1 MTRQI
6 QRTSHATAAQV
17 CYSPALLFI
26 DPGPRVSKPKLFS
39 THVLFEEPRKKLAEH
54 FNVEYWQ
61 GEERPPR
68 AEVLKR
74 ASGVDALVCL
84 LTEKIDRE
92 LLLAAGPNL
101 RIVANVAVGF
111 DNIDVPACTE
121 RHVAVTNTP
130 GVLDET
136 TADFAWTLL
145 MAVARRLVEGDR
157 MARSGAWTK
166 WNLDQLCGTDVWGK
180 TLGII
185 GLGRIGRAVA
195 RRASGFRMRVIY
207 NSSKRAPAEIEKEL
221 NAEYLPRDSV
231 FEQADFLSLHVPLND
246 ATRGL
251 VGPAELA
258 RMKKTAFLINTTR
271 GPVVQE
277 LALIAALERGELAGA
292 GLDVFEREPLIPD
305 GLRRDNVVLAPH
317 LGSAS
322 VETRTRMALIAVENA
337 IALFEGKLP
346 PTILNPEALRSN

>member
-1 MTRQI
+1 
-6 QRTSHATAAQV
+6 
-17 CYSPALLFI
+17 
-26 DPGPRVSKPKLFS
+26 VSKPKLYA
-39 THVLFEEPRKKLAEH
+39 THVLFEEPRRMLAEH
-54 FNVEYWQ
+54 FDVEYWK
-61 GEERPPR
+61 GEERPSR
-68 AEVLKR
+68 SEFLNCAAGR
-74 ASGVDALVCL
+74 DALICL

-92 LLLAAGPNL
+92 LLDRAGPNL
-101 RIVANVAVGF
+101 RIVANVAVGY

-121 RHVAVTNTP
+121 RKVAVTNTP

-195 RRASGFRMRVIY
+195 RRAAGFRMRVIY
-207 NSSKRAPAEIEKEL
+207 NSTSRAPAEMEKEL
-221 NAEYLPRDSV
+221 NAEYLSRDAV
-231 FEQADFLSLHVPLND
+231 FEQADFLSLHVPLNP

-251 VGPAELA
+251 VGPAELSK
-258 RMKKTAFLINTTR
+258 MKRTAFLINTTR

-277 LALIAALERGELAGA
+277 GALIDALERGLIAGA
-292 GLDVFEREPLIPD
+292 ALDVFEREPLIPD
-305 GLRRDNVVLAPH
+305 RLRRENVVLAPH

-322 VETRTRMALIAVENA
+322 IETRTRMALIAVENA
-337 IALFEGKLP
+337 IAFFAGRRP
-346 PTILNPEALRSN
+346 PTILNPEALS

>member
-1 MTRQI
+1 M
-6 QRTSHATAAQV
+6 
-17 CYSPALLFI
+17 
-26 DPGPRVSKPKLFS
+26 SKPKLYS
-39 THVLFEEPRKKLAEH
+39 THVLFEEPRKILAEH
-54 FNVEYWQ
+54 FEVEYWT

-68 AEVLKR
+68 AEFLERV
-74 ASGVDALVCL
+74 SGKDALICL
-84 LTEKIDRE
+84 LTEKVDRE
-92 LLLAAGPNL
+92 LLDAAGPNL

-121 RHVAVTNTP
+121 RRVAVTNTP

-180 TLGII
+180 SLGII

-195 RRASGFRMRVIY
+195 RRASGFRMRVVY
-207 NSSKRAPAEIEKEL
+207 NSTTRAAPEIEKEL
-221 NAEYLPRDSV
+221 NAEYVSRDSV
-231 FEQADFLSLHVPLND
+231 FEQADFLSLHVPLNA

-258 RMKKTAFLINTTR
+258 KMKRTAFLINTTR

-277 LALIAALERGELAGA
+277 AALVDALERGLIAGA
-292 GLDVFEREPLIPD
+292 ALDVFEREPLIPD
-305 GLRRDNVVLAPH
+305 GLRRNNVVLAPH

-322 VETRTRMALIAVENA
+322 VETRTRMALIAIENA
-337 IALFEGKLP
+337 VAFFMGKRP
-346 PTILNPEALRSN
+346 PTILNPEALRLD

>member
-1 MTRQI
+1 
-6 QRTSHATAAQV
+6 
-17 CYSPALLFI
+17 
-26 DPGPRVSKPKLFS
+26 
-39 THVLFEEPRKKLAEH
+39 VLFEEPHRKLEEH
-54 FNVEYWQ
+54 FDTDFWT

-68 AEVLKR
+68 AEVLR
-74 ASGVDALVCL
+74 RVSGKDALVCL
-84 LTEKIDRE
+84 LTEKIDGE
-92 LLLAAGPNL
+92 LLDAAGPSL

-111 DNIDVPACTE
+111 DNVDVPACTA
-121 RHVAVTNTP
+121 RKVAVTNTP

-136 TADFAWTLL
+136 TADFAWALL

-157 MARSGAWTK
+157 LARSGAWTK

-185 GLGRIGRAVA
+185 GLGRIGRAMA
-195 RRASGFRMRVIY
+195 RRAAGFRMRVLY
-207 NSSKRAPAEIEKEL
+207 NSTTRAPAEIEKEL
-221 NAEYLPRDSV
+221 NAEYATRDAV
-231 FEQADFLSLHVPLND
+231 LAQADFVSLHVPLNA

-258 RMKKTAFLINTTR
+258 KMKRTAFLINTTR

-277 LALIAALERGELAGA
+277 AALIDALERGLIAGA
-292 GLDVFEREPLIPD
+292 ALDVFEREPLIPD

-322 VETRTRMALIAVENA
+322 VETRTRMAMIAVENA
-337 IALFEGKLP
+337 IAYFSGRRP
-346 PTILNPEALRSN
+346 PTILNPEALREN

>member
-1 MTRQI
+1 
-6 QRTSHATAAQV
+6 
-17 CYSPALLFI
+17 
-26 DPGPRVSKPKLFS
+26 VSKPKLFS
-39 THVLFEEPRKKLAEH
+39 THILFEEPRKKLAEY
-54 FNVEYWQ
+54 FEVEYWT

-68 AEVLKR
+68 AEVLQR
-74 ASGVDALVCL
+74 VSGKDAIICL

-92 LLLAAGPNL
+92 LLDAAGPKL

-111 DNIDVPACTE
+111 DNIDVPVCTE
-121 RHVAVTNTP
+121 RNVAVTNTP

-157 MARSGAWTK
+157 MARSGAWTR

-195 RRASGFRMRVIY
+195 RRASGFRMRIIY
-207 NSSKRAPAEIEKEL
+207 NSTTRAPAEIENEL
-221 NAEYLPRDSV
+221 HAEYMSRDAV
-231 FEQADFLSLHVPLND
+231 FEQADFLSLHVPLNA

-258 RMKKTAFLINTTR
+258 RMKRTAFLINTTR

-277 LALIAALERGELAGA
+277 TALIDALERGLIAGA
-292 GLDVFEREPLIPD
+292 ALDVFEREPLIPD

-337 IALFEGKLP
+337 IAFFAGKRP
-346 PTILNPEALRSN
+346 PTILNPEALRQN

>member
-1 MTRQI
+1 
-6 QRTSHATAAQV
+6 V
-17 CYSPALLFI
+17 N
-26 DPGPRVSKPKLFS
+26 KPKLFS
-39 THVLFEEPRKKLAEH
+39 THVLFEEPRKKLAER
-54 FNVEYWQ
+54 FNVEYWT

-68 AEVLKR
+68 AEVLQR
-74 ASGVDALVCL
+74 VSGKDALICL
-84 LTEKIDRE
+84 LTEKVDRE
-92 LLLAAGPNL
+92 LLDTAGPNL

-121 RHVAVTNTP
+121 RNVAVTNTP

-166 WNLDQLCGTDVWGK
+166 WNLDQLCGTDIWGK

-195 RRASGFRMRVIY
+195 RRASGFRMRILY
-207 NSSKRAPAEIEKEL
+207 NSTSRAALEIEKEL
-221 NAEYLPRDSV
+221 NAEYVSRDAV
-231 FEQADFLSLHVPLND
+231 FQQADFVSLHVPLNAD
-246 ATRGL
+246 TRGL

-258 RMKKTAFLINTTR
+258 EMKRTAFLINTTR

-277 LALIAALERGELAGA
+277 AALVEALERGIIAGA
-292 GLDVFEREPLIPD
+292 ALDVFEREPVIPD

-337 IALFEGKLP
+337 IAFFDGKRP
-346 PTILNPEALRSN
+346 PTILNPEALRQN

>member
-1 MTRQI
+1 
-6 QRTSHATAAQV
+6 
-17 CYSPALLFI
+17 
-26 DPGPRVSKPKLFS
+26 VSKPKLFS
-39 THVLFEEPRKKLAEH
+39 THVLFEEPRRKLADH
-54 FNVEYWQ
+54 FDVDYWT
-61 GEERPPR
+61 GEARPSR
-68 AEVLKR
+68 DEFLKR
-74 ASGVDALVCL
+74 VAGKDALICL

-92 LLLAAGPNL
+92 MLDAAGPNL

-121 RHVAVTNTP
+121 RNVAVTNTP

-157 MARSGAWTK
+157 FARSGAWTK

-195 RRASGFRMRVIY
+195 HRAAGFRMRIIY
-207 NSSKRAPAEIEKEL
+207 NNSKPVDSAIEKEL
-221 NAEYLPRDSV
+221 NAEYVSRDTV
-231 FEQADFLSLHVPLND
+231 FEQSDFLSLHVPLN
-246 ATRGL
+246 AVTRGL
-251 VGPAELA
+251 VGPVELA
-258 RMKKTAFLINTTR
+258 RMKRTAFLINTTR

-277 LALIAALERGELAGA
+277 AALIEALERGTIAGA
-292 GLDVFEREPLIPD
+292 ALDVFEREPIIPD

-322 VETRTRMALIAVENA
+322 IETRTRMALIAAENA
-337 IALFEGKLP
+337 IAFFSGKRP
-346 PTILNPEALRSN
+346 PTVLNPEALREN

>member
-1 MTRQI
+1 M
-6 QRTSHATAAQV
+6 
-17 CYSPALLFI
+17 
-26 DPGPRVSKPKLFS
+26 SKPKLFC
-39 THVLFEEPRKKLAEH
+39 THVLFEEPHRKLEEH
-54 FNVEYWQ
+54 FDTDFWT
-61 GEERPPR
+61 GDERPPR
-68 AEVLKR
+68 AEVLR
-74 ASGVDALVCL
+74 RVSGKDAVVCL

-92 LLLAAGPNL
+92 LLDAAGPSL

-121 RHVAVTNTP
+121 RNVAVTNTP

-157 MARSGAWTK
+157 LARSGAWTK

-185 GLGRIGRAVA
+185 GLGRIGRAMA
-195 RRASGFRMRVIY
+195 RRAAGFRMRILY
-207 NSSKRAPAEIEKEL
+207 NSTTRAPADIEKEL
-221 NAEYLPRDSV
+221 NAEYATRDEV
-231 FEQADFLSLHVPLND
+231 LAQADFVSLHVPLNA

-251 VGPAELA
+251 MGPAELA
-258 RMKKTAFLINTTR
+258 KMKRTAFLINTTR

-277 LALIAALERGELAGA
+277 AALIDALKRGLIAGA
-292 GLDVFEREPLIPD
+292 ALDVFEHEPLIPD

-322 VETRTRMALIAVENA
+322 VETRTRMAMIAVENA
-337 IALFEGKLP
+337 IAYFSGKRP
-346 PTILNPEALRSN
+346 PTILNPEALRRN